1 MSYRETSFPVRCWY
15 ASVSLVI
22 SHFFTTVAPRILS
35 LRWKELLK
43 LFGDEFPWHNYRRC
57 MFFGWKSRRH
67 VNFIFLLAVVCII
80 SYLLFRCAKWKNY
93 ERHYWERNL
102 TINVRWPWISTRH
115 RWTVALRCSSLVVLG
130 SDLATGVANKRNRL
144 AFLTWANKYFV
155 FTNTF
160 ISRPSMPL

>member
-1 MSYRETSFPVRCWY
+1 MQHLEGSVTPVLYIGRTVLKGKNCS
-15 ASVSLVI
+15 ATNSHDIITDGVCSLVGKVDDTLI
-22 SHFFTTVAPRILS
+22 LFSHWQLYVQ
-35 LRWKELLK
+35 
-43 LFGDEFPWHNYRRC
+43 
-57 MFFGWKSRRH
+57 
-67 VNFIFLLAVVCII
+67 
-80 SYLLFRCAKWKNY
+80 YLIYCSDVPLDVIKWKNY
-93 ERHYWERNL
+93 DRHYWERNL

-115 RWTVALRCSSLVVLG
+115 RRRVALRCSSLVVLG